1 MSGGGWRGETIPDEG
16 SGPGEGGP
24 AGEGDKMPD
33 GEAGLEAELASMG
46 QANGT
51 TVKRRSTYHGGQI
64 GRKATLNYANTEFT
78 TNYIRTGKYT
88 IWTFLPKSLFEQF
101 RSVPPRPREALRRS
115 PPRTAPRRGD

>member
-1 MSGGGWRGETIPDEG
+1 
-16 SGPGEGGP
+16 
-24 AGEGDKMPD
+24 MPD

-51 TVKRRSTYHGGQI
+51 TTKRRSTYHGGQI

-101 RSVPPRPREALRRS
+101 RSVPPRPREALRRP

>member
-64 GRKATLNYANTEFT
+64 GRKATMNFANKEFA

-88 IWTFLPKSLFEQF
+88 LWTFLPKSLFEQF
-101 RSVPPRPREALRRS
+101 RSVPRPRAGL
-115 PPRTAPRRGD
+115 PAPGAPHPAPRRGD

>member
-1 MSGGGWRGETIPDEG
+1 
-16 SGPGEGGP
+16 
-24 AGEGDKMPD
+24 
-33 GEAGLEAELASMG
+33 MG

-51 TVKRRSTYHGGQI
+51 TTKRRSTYHGGQI

-101 RSVPPRPREALRRS
+101 RSVPPPPAACVSPLLLLFPSSRARGPPTFPLPCGRS
-115 PPRTAPRRGD
+115 